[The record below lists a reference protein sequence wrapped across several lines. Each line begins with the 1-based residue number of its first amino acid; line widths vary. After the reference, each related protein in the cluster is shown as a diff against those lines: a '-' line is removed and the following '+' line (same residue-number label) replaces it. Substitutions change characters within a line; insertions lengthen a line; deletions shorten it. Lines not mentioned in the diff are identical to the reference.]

1 MNLADRSKPKI
12 TNENDDYIQIIQI
25 RYQKICHNTFAN
37 LTSTNWIQR
46 ICKQLQREIMC
57 ICVYVRNQYMYVY
70 EYDYLRRDREM
81 EIGTPISVCLWRKR
95 LLLAWNY
102 ILDELTELKR
112 YSHFHPNTAE
122 LTHFGLNPLQWRNDE
137 MPVWPLWV
145 SNGAGNNY
153 FYFLIVCR
161 LHTTI

>member
-1 MNLADRSKPKI
+1 MTTYKSFKFGIKRSATIPLRI
-12 TNENDDYIQIIQI
+12 WRARTGFNESVNNC
-25 RYQKICHNTFAN
+25 REKE
-37 LTSTNWIQR
+37 
-46 ICKQLQREIMC
+46 REIMC
-57 ICVYVRNQYMYVY
+57 ICVYVRNQYMYG
-70 EYDYLRRDREM
+70 YDYLRRDREM

-102 ILDELTELKR
+102 ILDELAELKR

-122 LTHFGLNPLQWRNDE
+122 LTHFGLNPLQWRNDG
-137 MPVWPLWV
+137 MPVWV

-153 FYFLIVCR
+153 FYFLIVYG